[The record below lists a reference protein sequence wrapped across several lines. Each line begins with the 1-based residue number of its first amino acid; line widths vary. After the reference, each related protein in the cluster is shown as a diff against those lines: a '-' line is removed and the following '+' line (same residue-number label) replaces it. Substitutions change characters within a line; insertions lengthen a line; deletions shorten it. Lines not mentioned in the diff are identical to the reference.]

1 MVVSCKRWKAWI
13 ESSLRLPAGS
23 ISTRRTT
30 PANLP
35 SRLPVQPRLHPVE
48 AARIVNDNTLPHL
61 EVVSIGKEDYLE
73 ALNAMASGAWTGA
86 KIYDALLLRCEMRGG
101 AHVYVQSRRL
111 QAVGAA
117 RFARENMRSL
127 RATQLRWDI
136 RSPVCGKDPAGP
148 SARRVCRL
156 IARTGSVRRNVLR
169 RGPSELRQRN

>member
-13 ESSLRLPAGS
+13 ESSLRLPVGS

-61 EVVSIGKEDYLE
+61 EVVSIDKEDYLE

-127 RATQLRWDI
+127 RATQLRWPASLGEHLLSCCHRDLARHLPPELLVVDAI
-136 RSPVCGKDPAGP
+136 RELP
-148 SARRVCRL
+148 S
-156 IARTGSVRRNVLR
+156 RTCHCS
-169 RGPSELRQRN
+169 